1 MPKFKK
7 MDNPLKAK
15 YAKSSGFKQAEAT
28 PLTPF
33 TLRSGNSPLDKNG
46 LKEFFGRIGKSLRET
61 RESIKY
67 ELGKAKETIGE
78 DIKKKKKGKLYE
90 WFKSRQVR
98 G

>member
-1 MPKFKK
+1 MPSKYGFGDTRSKNAPIYKK
-7 MDNPLKAK
+7 SA
-15 YAKSSGFKQAEAT
+15 
-28 PLTPF
+28 F